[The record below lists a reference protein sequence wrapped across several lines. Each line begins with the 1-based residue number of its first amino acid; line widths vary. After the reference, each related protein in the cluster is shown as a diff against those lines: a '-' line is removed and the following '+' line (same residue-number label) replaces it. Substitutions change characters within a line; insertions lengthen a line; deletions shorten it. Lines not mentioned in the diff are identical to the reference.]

1 MSRTHLSLAQIEAFC
16 ALAQYKSFKDAAQY
30 LDIAQPTLVNRIAS
44 IEESYNAKLFL
55 RQRGNNRLT
64 DLGLALLP
72 RFRSCLN
79 SLREAEFLLLAH
91 SKVETGEIHI
101 AAVSPYRV
109 SLLIKHFNSLYPN
122 IRVKVSFAASELVGQ
137 MITRGEVDAGFY
149 VPEGNTPG
157 QQAFFFYEYELI
169 AILPADHPLAQRER
183 LHLRDFENQ
192 SVIRREPGSLTRQ
205 LFEQAVAREGV
216 SVNVVYELGSR
227 ESIREAVAQGL
238 GISVVADDE
247 HVPHDNIVTRRI
259 VGEGLTARSSLVV
272 RNDRVSAPLTQAL
285 IGVVRQPLES

>member
-1 MSRTHLSLAQIEAFC
+1 MKKTTSL
-16 ALAQYKSFKDAAQY
+16 
-30 LDIAQPTLVNRIAS
+30 TLVNRIAS

-55 RQRGNNRLT
+55 RQRSNNRLT

-72 RFRSCLN
+72 KFRSCLN

-137 MITRGEVDAGFY
+137 MIARGEVDAGFY

-169 AILPADHPLAQRER
+169 AILPAGHPLAQRER
-183 LHLRDFENQ
+183 LYLRDFENQ

-285 IGVVRQPLES
+285 IGVVRQPLEG

>member
-1 MSRTHLSLAQIEAFC
+1 MSKSNLSLAQVEAFC

-44 IEESYNAKLFL
+44 LEENYNAKLFL

-64 DLGLALLP
+64 DLGLALRP

-109 SLLIKHFNSLYPN
+109 SLLIKHFNALYPN
-122 IRVKVSFAASELVGQ
+122 IRVKVSFAASEQVGQ

-149 VPEGNTPG
+149 VLEGNLPG

-169 AILPADHPLAQRER
+169 AILPADHPLALRER

-192 SVIRREPGSLTRQ
+192 NLIRREPGSLTRQ
-205 LFEQAVAREGV
+205 LFEQALAREGV
-216 SVNVVYELGSR
+216 GVNVVYELGSR

-285 IGVVRQPLES
+285 IGVARQPLEI

>member
-1 MSRTHLSLAQIEAFC
+1 MSKSNLSLAQIEAFC
-16 ALAQYKSFKDAAQY
+16 ALAQYKSFRDAARY

-55 RQRGNNRLT
+55 RQRSNNRLT

-72 RFRSCLN
+72 KFRSCLN
-79 SLREAEFLLLAH
+79 SLREAEFILLAH

-109 SLLIKHFNSLYPN
+109 SLLIRQFNALYPN
-122 IRVKVSFAASELVGQ
+122 IRIRVSFAASELVGQ

-157 QQAFFFYEYELI
+157 QQAFFFYEYELV
-169 AILPADHPLAQRER
+169 AILPADHLLAQRER
-183 LHLRDFENQ
+183 LYIQDFENQ
-192 SVIRREPGSLTRQ
+192 NVIRREPGSLTRQ
-205 LFEQAVAREGV
+205 LFERAIEREAVNI
-216 SVNVVYELGSR
+216 NVVYELGSR

-247 HVPHDNIVTRRI
+247 HVPHDNIIAKRI

-272 RNDRVSAPLTQAL
+272 RNDRVSTPLTQAL
-285 IGVVRQPLES
+285 IGVVKQPLES